1 MFKHQNVTLE
11 NYFSALVGSDTFPYR
26 KPDPRALIDTI
37 KILNADVRNS
47 VLVGDS
53 KTDRDTASAAGVPI
67 IMVQFG
73 HGALNHNLHSL
84 EPDAIVN
91 NFSEIPDLAKSL
103 IN

>member
-1 MFKHQNVTLE
+1 M
-11 NYFSALVGSDTFPYR
+11 
-26 KPDPRALIDTI
+26 LI
-37 KILNADVRNS
+37 
-47 VLVGDS
+47 GDS
-53 KTDRDTASAAGVPI
+53 KTDRDTASAAGVPF

-73 HGALNHNLHSL
+73 HGALIHNLHSL